1 MQEAADDQIF
11 DRAKL
16 ERRTIVAA
24 DTDFGTILA
33 LRQARKPSS
42 ILFRITSHLPNKQ
55 LELLLANLPTLDRAI
70 TSGSAITLEDSRV
83 RIRPLP
89 IKMVRRRAR

>member
-1 MQEAADDQIF
+1 MQKAADDQIF

-33 LRQARKPSS
+33 LRQ
-42 ILFRITSHLPNKQ
+42 
-55 LELLLANLPTLDRAI
+55 
-70 TSGSAITLEDSRV
+70 
-83 RIRPLP
+83 
-89 IKMVRRRAR
+89 